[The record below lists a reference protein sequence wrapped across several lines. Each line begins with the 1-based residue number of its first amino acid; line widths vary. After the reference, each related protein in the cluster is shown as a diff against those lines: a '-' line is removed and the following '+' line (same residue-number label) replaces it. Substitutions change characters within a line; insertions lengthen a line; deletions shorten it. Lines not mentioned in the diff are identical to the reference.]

1 MGCGSST
8 VDVVVVIHST
18 DPLQEPTTE
27 LVKRQSKTL
36 YQSIKWNLFKVPQDL
51 KPFIVYFGCFT
62 LSSVTY
68 MYLFLQDI
76 ILIVTG
82 TLILFMYFCPR
93 KTIFL
98 AFQLSFHYP
107 IKNSV
112 PDTLDGYPVPR
123 PSHNRKSDVLQFL
136 NFKEVDDDARDV
148 GNQTCI
154 SFHV

>member
-1 MGCGSST
+1 MGCGSSI

-98 AFQLSFHYP
+98 AFQLFFIIQYR
-107 IKNSV
+107 
-112 PDTLDGYPVPR
+112 T
-123 PSHNRKSDVLQFL
+123 QFL
-136 NFKEVDDDARDV
+136 THWMGILFLDPRTTGSRTSFNFS
-148 GNQTCI
+148 I
-154 SFHV
+154 SKKWMMMLET